1 MAQFSVHRNANP
13 ATREAVPF
21 LLDVQ
26 ADLLA
31 GLATRVVVPLY
42 GAAVLR
48 RAAVKTLMPVFKV
61 AGRSV
66 VMATPELAGVPKKA
80 LGPVVADLAA
90 ERAAILAALDLLI
103 AGI

>member
-42 GAAVLR
+42 AGPVLK

-66 VMATPELAGVPKKA
+66 VMATPELAGVPRKA
-80 LGPVVADLAA
+80 LGPVVADLSGQGAV
-90 ERAAILAALDLLI
+90 ILAALDLLVT
-103 AGI
+103 GI